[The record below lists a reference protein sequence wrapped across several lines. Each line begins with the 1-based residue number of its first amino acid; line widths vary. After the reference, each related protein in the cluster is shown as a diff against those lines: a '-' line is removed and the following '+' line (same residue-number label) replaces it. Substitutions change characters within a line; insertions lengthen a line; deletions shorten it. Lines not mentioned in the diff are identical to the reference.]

1 MQSSRWRLIRWLV
14 VGLVIALA
22 WRAGARFPWGDTW
35 STLRHADPGLLAWAA
50 LISLLTLGAKGWA
63 WHLLLRPVAR
73 HRWWIAQEANLV
85 GSAVNYISVAV
96 IGEAA
101 RVRLLATRDAVPI
114 PAAVASVV
122 WTRATEGIGL
132 ALFILVGALALQLPP
147 LARGAEI
154 GAVAVLAALFVMMS
168 FRRWDQFP
176 A

>member
-1 MQSSRWRLIRWLV
+1 
-14 VGLVIALA
+14 
-22 WRAGARFPWGDTW
+22 ARFPWADMWG
-35 STLRHADPGLLAWAA
+35 TLEHADPSLLTWAA
-50 LISLLTLGAKGWA
+50 IISLLALAAKGWA

-101 RVRLLATRDAVPI
+101 RVRLLANRDAVPI

-132 ALFILVGALALQLPP
+132 ALLILLGGATLQLPP
-147 LARGAEI
+147 LVRGAEL
-154 GAVAVLAALFVMMS
+154 GAPLLLAALPVL
-168 FRRWDQFP
+168 
-176 A
+176 